1 MNYGGKGIKQKKKLL
16 NSATTKL
23 GTKLGIFFIK
33 LALVGVIA
41 IVVSG
46 ACLLFGSFQGIIE
59 NAPDIA
65 SINVS
70 PEGFATRIY
79 DSDENEIQ
87 SLSSAG
93 ANRTY
98 VTIDQIPKDLQHAFI
113 AIEDERFYEHNGID
127 MKGILRAASIT
138 LSTGHMSQGASTI
151 TQQLLKNNVF
161 NAYNES
167 DIEKIKRK
175 VQEQY
180 LAIKLETVMDKQDIL
195 ENYLN
200 TINLGNGYYG
210 VQAAANGYFNKDVSE
225 LTLSECAVIAS
236 ITKSPTGLN
245 PIRHADRNKDRQ
257 NQVLA
262 NMKEQ
267 GYISDEEY
275 NDAIS
280 DDVYA
285 RLEGIELAG
294 TSTTTYSYFVDELIN
309 QLTDDLMTQKGYT
322 EAQATNLIYRGGLQV
337 YSTQDTMMQDVA
349 DDVINN
355 PDNYADNTHFSINY
369 SLTIKDTDGTF
380 SYYSHNSM
388 ANWYT
393 KKLGDTSFSLTMTD
407 EDAAR
412 AYVEAYKEEL
422 LKDGGTVYS
431 ENLSFTLQPQI
442 SFTIMDQSTGQV
454 KVMVGGRGD
463 KTLNRSLNRA
473 SNDVTRQPGSSIK
486 PLVAYGPALDTGAL
500 TLASAIDDAPYY
512 YSGTDAKLVTN
523 YTKGE
528 YRGLMTVR
536 EALTLSQNVPAV
548 KALATITPQVG
559 FNYLEKFGIS
569 TLVSPK
575 NAINGAHDVVQSLA
589 LGGMTKGV
597 SNIDMCAAY
606 AAIANKGTYTK
617 PIYYTK
623 VLDSQGNIIIDN
635 SVPETHKVLNENAD
649 WLLIQG
655 LRSVV
660 TSGTGRTASF
670 DSQPVAGKTGTT
682 QYDSDRWFCG
692 FTPYYTAAIWVGYDD
707 NSKELGSVVS
717 HNYIWRTIMQQIHNN
732 LNLPTGTYEQPAGIV
747 EATVCSKSG
756 LLPVEGLCDN
766 DPMGNCII
774 TEYFTED
781 TVPTEYCTTHTKVTI
796 CNDSGNI
803 ATSGC
808 PNTTTK
814 IMRKK
819 AASTQQLGD
828 DAEGSQYKTWDA
840 DYSITDEQ
848 LSKLC
853 TLHTN
858 TIKSNN
864 TNNNSVTKPTT
875 SSSTKSSSKETTAA
889 STSTSGSASTT
900 KNDTQTKTSTA
911 N

>member
-1 MNYGGKGIKQKKKLL
+1 MNYGGKGIKQKKRLL

-33 LALVGVIA
+33 LALVAAIA
-41 IVVSG
+41 VVVSG
-46 ACLLFGSFQGIIE
+46 SCLVLGSFQGIIE

-65 SINVS
+65 SVNVS
-70 PEGFATRIY
+70 PEGFATKIY

-87 SLSSAG
+87 TLSSAG

-127 MKGILRAASIT
+127 MRGILRAASIT
-138 LSTGHMSQGASTI
+138 LSSGEMSQGASTI

-161 NAYNES
+161 NAFNES
-167 DIEKIKRK
+167 TIEKIKRK

-180 LAIKLETVMDKQDIL
+180 LAIKLETVMSKDSIL

-210 VQAAANGYFNKDVSE
+210 VQAARGYFNKDVSE
-225 LTLSECAVIAS
+225 LSISECAVIAS

-257 NQVLA
+257 SQVLL

-267 GYISDEEY
+267 EYISQEEY
-275 NDAIS
+275 DEAVS

-309 QLTDDLMTQKGYT
+309 QLTSDLMSQKGYT
-322 EAQATNLIYRGGLQV
+322 EAQATSLIYRGGLQV
-337 YSTQDTMMQDVA
+337 YSTQDTMMQQVA
-349 DDVINN
+349 DDVIN
-355 PDNYADNTHFSINY
+355 DLGNYNDNTHFSINY
-369 SLTIKDTDGTF
+369 ALTIKQTDGSF

-393 KKLGDTSFSLTMTD
+393 KTLGDTSFSLTMTD

-412 AYVEAYKEEL
+412 SYVEAYKQEL
-422 LKDGGTVYS
+422 LKEGGEIYAET
-431 ENLSFTLQPQI
+431 LTFTIQPQI
-442 SFTIMDQSTGQV
+442 SFTVMDQTNGHV

-473 SNDVTRQPGSSIK
+473 SNDIARQPGSSIK
-486 PLVAYGPALDTGAL
+486 PLAVYGPALDTG
-500 TLASAIDDAPYY
+500 TYSLASAIDDAPYY

-523 YTKGE
+523 FTKGE
-528 YRGLMTVR
+528 YRGLMTLR
-536 EALTLSQNVPAV
+536 EALTVSQNVPAV
-548 KALATITPQVG
+548 KILSKLTPQVG
-559 FNYLEKFGIS
+559 YNYLEKFGIS

-589 LGGMTKGV
+589 LGGMTRGV
-597 SNIDMCAAY
+597 SNIDMCSAY

-623 VLDSQGNIIIDN
+623 VLDSEGNIIIDN
-635 SVPETHKVLNENAD
+635 SVPETHKVLNENSD

-655 LRSVV
+655 LRSVA
-660 TSGTGRTASF
+660 TDGTARTANFS
-670 DSQPVAGKTGTT
+670 SQPVAGKTGTT
-682 QYDSDRWFCG
+682 QFDSDRWFCG
-692 FTPYYTAAIWVGYDD
+692 FTPYYTAVIWAGYDD
-707 NSKELGSVVS
+707 NSKELGNVVN
-717 HNYIWRTIMQQIHNN
+717 HNVIWRTIMQTIHEN
-732 LNLPTGTYEQPAGIV
+732 LNLPTGSYEQPSGIV
-747 EATVCSKSG
+747 EAAVCSKSG
-756 LLPVEGLCDN
+756 LLPVEGLCDQ
-766 DPMGNCII
+766 DPEGNCVI

-781 TVPTEYCTTHTKVTI
+781 TVPTEYCTTHVNVSI
-796 CNDSGNI
+796 CNESGDI

-808 PNTTTK
+808 PSVTTK

-819 AASTQQLGD
+819 SSADKLGED
-828 DAEGSQYKTWDA
+828 KDGSEFKTWDA
-840 DYSITDEQ
+840 DISITDTE

-853 TLHTN
+853 TIHSAT
-858 TIKSNN
+858 
-864 TNNNSVTKPTT
+864 TKPSKVTPGT
-875 SSSTKSSSKETTAA
+875 GSNKNNSKETTAA
-889 STSTSGSASTT
+889 STETSG
-900 KNDTQTKTSTA
+900 KTNSSDKRP
-911 N
+911 

>member
-1 MNYGGKGIKQKKKLL
+1 MNYGGKGIKQKKRLL

-33 LALVGVIA
+33 LALVAAIA
-41 IVVSG
+41 VVVSG
-46 ACLLFGSFQGIIE
+46 SCLVLGSFQGIIE

-65 SINVS
+65 SVNVS
-70 PEGFATRIY
+70 PEGFATKIY

-87 SLSSAG
+87 TLSSAG

-127 MKGILRAASIT
+127 MRGILRAASIT
-138 LSTGHMSQGASTI
+138 LSSGEMSQGASTI

-161 NAYNES
+161 NAFNES
-167 DIEKIKRK
+167 TIEKIKRK

-180 LAIKLETVMDKQDIL
+180 LAIKLETVMSKDSIL

-210 VQAAANGYFNKDVSE
+210 VQAAARGYFNKDVSE
-225 LTLSECAVIAS
+225 LSISECAVIAS

-257 NQVLA
+257 SQVLL

-267 GYISDEEY
+267 EYISQEEY
-275 NDAIS
+275 DEAVS

-309 QLTDDLMTQKGYT
+309 QLTSDLMSQKGYT
-322 EAQATNLIYRGGLQV
+322 EAQATSLIYRGGLQV
-337 YSTQDTMMQDVA
+337 YSTQDTMMQQVA
-349 DDVINN
+349 DDVIN
-355 PDNYADNTHFSINY
+355 DLGNYNDNTHFSINY
-369 SLTIKDTDGTF
+369 ALTIKQTDGSF

-393 KKLGDTSFSLTMTD
+393 KTLGDTSFSLTMTD

-412 AYVEAYKEEL
+412 SYVEAYKQEL
-422 LKDGGTVYS
+422 LKEGGEIYAET
-431 ENLSFTLQPQI
+431 LTFTIQPQI
-442 SFTIMDQSTGQV
+442 SFTVMDQTNGHV

-473 SNDVTRQPGSSIK
+473 SNDIARQPGSSIK
-486 PLVAYGPALDTGAL
+486 PLAVYGPALDTG
-500 TLASAIDDAPYY
+500 TYSLASAIDDAPYY

-523 YTKGE
+523 FTKGE
-528 YRGLMTVR
+528 YRGLMTLR
-536 EALTLSQNVPAV
+536 EALTVSQNVPAV
-548 KALATITPQVG
+548 KILSKLTPQVG
-559 FNYLEKFGIS
+559 YNYLEKFGIS
-569 TLVSPK
+569 TLV
-575 NAINGAHDVVQSLA
+575 AINGAHDVVQSLA
-589 LGGMTKGV
+589 LGGMTRGV
-597 SNIDMCAAY
+597 SNIDMCSAY

-623 VLDSQGNIIIDN
+623 VLDSEGNIIIDN
-635 SVPETHKVLNENAD
+635 SVPETHKVLNENSD

-655 LRSVV
+655 LRSVA
-660 TSGTGRTASF
+660 TDGTARTANFS
-670 DSQPVAGKTGTT
+670 SQPVAGKTGTT
-682 QYDSDRWFCG
+682 QFDSDRWFCG
-692 FTPYYTAAIWVGYDD
+692 FTPYYTAVIWAGYDD
-707 NSKELGSVVS
+707 NSKELGNVVN
-717 HNYIWRTIMQQIHNN
+717 HNVIWRTIMQTIHEN
-732 LNLPTGTYEQPAGIV
+732 LNLPTGSYEQPSGIV
-747 EATVCSKSG
+747 EAAVCSKSG
-756 LLPVEGLCDN
+756 LLPVEGLCDQ
-766 DPMGNCII
+766 DPEGNCVI

-781 TVPTEYCTTHTKVTI
+781 TVPTEYCTTHVNVSI
-796 CNDSGNI
+796 CNESGDI

-808 PNTTTK
+808 PSVTTK

-819 AASTQQLGD
+819 SSADKLGED
-828 DAEGSQYKTWDA
+828 KDGSEFKTWDA
-840 DYSITDEQ
+840 DISITDTE

-853 TLHTN
+853 TIHSAT
-858 TIKSNN
+858 
-864 TNNNSVTKPTT
+864 TKPSKVTPGT
-875 SSSTKSSSKETTAA
+875 GSNKNNSKETTAA
-889 STSTSGSASTT
+889 STETSG
-900 KNDTQTKTSTA
+900 KTNSSDKRP
-911 N
+911 

>member
-1 MNYGGKGIKQKKKLL
+1 MNYGGKGIKQKKRLL

-33 LALVGVIA
+33 LALVAAIA
-41 IVVSG
+41 VVVSG
-46 ACLLFGSFQGIIE
+46 SCLVLGSFQGIIE

-65 SINVS
+65 SVNVS
-70 PEGFATRIY
+70 PEGFATKIY

-87 SLSSAG
+87 TLSSAG

-127 MKGILRAASIT
+127 MRGILRAASIT
-138 LSTGHMSQGASTI
+138 LSSGEMSQGASTI

-161 NAYNES
+161 NAFNES
-167 DIEKIKRK
+167 TIEKIKRK

-180 LAIKLETVMDKQDIL
+180 LAIKLETVMSKDSIL

-210 VQAAANGYFNKDVSE
+210 VQAAARGYFNKDVSE
-225 LTLSECAVIAS
+225 LSISECAVIAS

-257 NQVLA
+257 SQVLL

-267 GYISDEEY
+267 EYISQEEY
-275 NDAIS
+275 DEAVS

-309 QLTDDLMTQKGYT
+309 QLTSDLMSQKGYT
-322 EAQATNLIYRGGLQV
+322 EAQATSLIYRGGLQV
-337 YSTQDTMMQDVA
+337 YSTQDTMMQQVA
-349 DDVINN
+349 DDVIN
-355 PDNYADNTHFSINY
+355 DLGNYNDNTHFSINY
-369 SLTIKDTDGTF
+369 ALTIKQTDGSF

-393 KKLGDTSFSLTMTD
+393 KTLGDTSFSLTMTD

-412 AYVEAYKEEL
+412 SYVEAYKQEL
-422 LKDGGTVYS
+422 LKEGGEIYAET
-431 ENLSFTLQPQI
+431 LTFTIQPQI
-442 SFTIMDQSTGQV
+442 SFTVMDQTNGHV

-473 SNDVTRQPGSSIK
+473 SARQPGSSIK
-486 PLVAYGPALDTGAL
+486 PLAVYGPALDTG
-500 TLASAIDDAPYY
+500 TYSLASAIDDAPYY

-523 YTKGE
+523 FTKGE
-528 YRGLMTVR
+528 YRGLMTLR
-536 EALTLSQNVPAV
+536 EALTVSQNVPAV
-548 KALATITPQVG
+548 KILSKLTPQVG
-559 FNYLEKFGIS
+559 YNYLEKFGIS

-589 LGGMTKGV
+589 LGGMTRGV

-623 VLDSQGNIIIDN
+623 VLDSEGNIIIDN
-635 SVPETHKVLNENAD
+635 SVPETHKVLNENSD

-655 LRSVV
+655 LRSVA
-660 TSGTGRTASF
+660 TDGTARTANFS
-670 DSQPVAGKTGTT
+670 SQPVAGKTGTT
-682 QYDSDRWFCG
+682 QFDSDRWFCG
-692 FTPYYTAAIWVGYDD
+692 FTPYYTAVIWAGYDD
-707 NSKELGSVVS
+707 NSKELGNIVN
-717 HNYIWRTIMQQIHNN
+717 HNVIWRTIMQTIHEN
-732 LNLPTGTYEQPAGIV
+732 LNLPTGSYEQPSGIV
-747 EATVCSKSG
+747 EAAVCSKSG
-756 LLPVEGLCDN
+756 LLPVEGLCDQ
-766 DPMGNCII
+766 DPEGNCVI

-781 TVPTEYCTTHTKVTI
+781 TVPTEYCTTHVKVSI
-796 CNDSGNI
+796 CNESGDI

-808 PNTTTK
+808 PSVTTK

-819 AASTQQLGD
+819 SSADKLGED
-828 DAEGSQYKTWDA
+828 KDGSEFKTWDA
-840 DYSITDEQ
+840 DISITDTE

-853 TLHTN
+853 TIHSAT
-858 TIKSNN
+858 
-864 TNNNSVTKPTT
+864 TKPSKVTPGT
-875 SSSTKSSSKETTAA
+875 GSNKNNSKETTAA
-889 STSTSGSASTT
+889 STETSG
-900 KNDTQTKTSTA
+900 KTNSSDKRP
-911 N
+911 

>member
-33 LALVGVIA
+33 LALVGAIA
-41 IVVSG
+41 IVVAGS
-46 ACLLFGSFQGIIE
+46 CLIFGSFQGIIE

-70 PEGFATRIY
+70 PEGFATKIY

-87 SLSSAG
+87 TLSSAG

-98 VTIDQIPKDLQHAFI
+98 VTIDQIPKNLQHAFI

-127 MKGILRAASIT
+127 MRGILRAASIAI
-138 LSTGHMSQGASTI
+138 SSGEMSQGASTI

-167 DIEKIKRK
+167 QIEKIKRK

-180 LAIKLETVMDKQDIL
+180 LAVKLETVMSKDAIL

-210 VQAAANGYFNKDVSE
+210 VQAAAKGYFNKDVSE
-225 LTLSECAVIAS
+225 LSISECAVIAS

-245 PIRHADRNKDRQ
+245 PIRHADRNRDRQ
-257 NQVLA
+257 SQVLL

-267 GYISDEEY
+267 GYISQEEY
-275 NDAIS
+275 DEAVS

-294 TSTTTYSYFVDELIN
+294 TTTTTYSYFVDELIN
-309 QLTDDLMTQKGYT
+309 QLTSDLMAQKGYT
-322 EAQATNLIYRGGLQV
+322 ESQATSLIYRGGLRV
-337 YSTQDTMMQDVA
+337 YSTQDTMMQEVA
-349 DDVINN
+349 DDVIND
-355 PDNYADNTHFSINY
+355 PGNYADNTHFSINY
-369 SLTIKDTDGTF
+369 ALTIKQTDGSF

-388 ANWYT
+388 ATWYT
-393 KKLGDTSFSLTMTD
+393 KTLGDTNFSLTMTD

-412 AYVEAYKEEL
+412 DYVEAYKEEL
-422 LKDGGTVYS
+422 LKEGGEVYS
-431 ENLSFTLQPQI
+431 ETLTFTLQPQI
-442 SFTIMDQSTGQV
+442 SFTIMDQATGQV

-473 SNDVTRQPGSSIK
+473 SNDIARQPGSSIK
-486 PLVAYGPALDTGAL
+486 PLAVYGPALDTG
-500 TLASAIDDAPYY
+500 TYSLASAIDDAPYY

-523 YTKGE
+523 FTKGE
-528 YRGLMTVR
+528 YRGLMTLR

-548 KALATITPQVG
+548 KILTKLTPQVG
-559 FNYLEKFGIS
+559 YNYLEKFGIS

-589 LGGMTKGV
+589 LGGMTRGV

-606 AAIANKGTYTK
+606 AAIANYGTYTK

-623 VLDSQGNIIIDN
+623 VLDSDGNVLIDN
-635 SVPETHKVLNENAD
+635 SVPETHKVLNENSD

-655 LRSVV
+655 LRSVA
-660 TSGTGRTASF
+660 TDGTARTANFS
-670 DSQPVAGKTGTT
+670 SQPVAGKTGTT

-707 NSKELGSVVS
+707 NSKALGNVVN
-717 HNYIWRTIMQQIHNN
+717 HNTIWRSIMQTIHEN
-732 LNLPTGTYEQPAGIV
+732 LNLPTGTYDQPSGIV

-756 LLPVEGLCDN
+756 LLPVEGLCDQ
-766 DPMGNCII
+766 DPNGSCLI

-781 TVPTEYCTTHTKVTI
+781 TVPTEYCTTHVKVSI
-796 CNDSGNI
+796 CNESGDI

-808 PNTTTK
+808 PSVTTK

-819 AASTQQLGD
+819 SSADKLGD
-828 DAEGSQYKTWDA
+828 DKEGSEFKTWDA
-840 DYSITDEQ
+840 DISITDAE
-848 LSKLC
+848 LSELC
-853 TLHTN
+853 TIH
-858 TIKSNN
+858 SA
-864 TNNNSVTKPTT
+864 STKPSGTVSTGTKNSTETT
-875 SSSTKSSSKETTAA
+875 SSSESTKANESNSSSKRP
-889 STSTSGSASTT
+889 
-900 KNDTQTKTSTA
+900 
-911 N
+911 

>member
-79 DSDENEIQ
+79 DSDDNEIQ

-138 LSTGHMSQGASTI
+138 LATGHMSQGASTI

-257 NQVLA
+257 NQVLS

-267 GYISDEEY
+267 GYISAEEY
-275 NDAIS
+275 NDAVA

-337 YSTQDTMMQDVA
+337 YSTQDTMMQEVA
-349 DDVINN
+349 DDVIND

-369 SLTIKDTDGTF
+369 SLTIKQTDGTF

-422 LKDGGTVYS
+422 LKEGGTVYS

-442 SFTIMDQSTGQV
+442 SFTIMDQLTGQV

-528 YRGLMTVR
+528 YRGLMTVK
-536 EALTLSQNVPAV
+536 EALTVSQNVPAV
-548 KALATITPQVG
+548 KALAAITPQVG
-559 FNYLEKFGIS
+559 FNYLEKFGLS

-623 VLDSQGNIIIDN
+623 VLDSEGNIIIDN
-635 SVPETHKVLNENAD
+635 SVPETHRVLKETTD

-660 TSGTGRTASF
+660 TSGTGRAAGF

-707 NSKELGSVVS
+707 NSKELGSVVN

-732 LNLPTGTYEQPAGIV
+732 LNLSTGTYEQPSGIV

-766 DPMGNCII
+766 DPAGNCII

-796 CNDSGNI
+796 CNTSGDI
-803 ATSGC
+803 ATAGC

-819 AASTQQLGD
+819 AASTQQLGEN
-828 DAEGSQYKTWDA
+828 AEGSEYKTWDA

-853 TLHTN
+853 TLHNN
-858 TIKSNN
+858 TINSNN
-864 TNNNSVTKPTT
+864 SSTTKPAATKPAETT
-875 SSSTKSSSKETTAA
+875 SASTSKASASASTEKTTQSTTAA
-889 STSTSGSASTT
+889 S
-900 KNDTQTKTSTA
+900 D
-911 N
+911 

>member
-1 MNYGGKGIKQKKKLL
+1 MNYGGKGIKQKKRLL

-33 LALVGVIA
+33 LALVAAIA
-41 IVVSG
+41 VVVSG
-46 ACLLFGSFQGIIE
+46 SCLVLGSFQGIIE

-65 SINVS
+65 SVNVS
-70 PEGFATRIY
+70 PEGFATKIY

-87 SLSSAG
+87 TLSSAG

-127 MKGILRAASIT
+127 MRGILRAASIT
-138 LSTGHMSQGASTI
+138 LSSGEMSQGASTI

-161 NAYNES
+161 NAFNES
-167 DIEKIKRK
+167 TIEKIKRK

-180 LAIKLETVMDKQDIL
+180 LAIKLETVMSKDSIL

-210 VQAAANGYFNKDVSE
+210 VQAAARGYFNKDVSE
-225 LTLSECAVIAS
+225 LSISECAVIAS

-257 NQVLA
+257 SQVLL

-267 GYISDEEY
+267 EYISQEEY
-275 NDAIS
+275 DEAVS

-309 QLTDDLMTQKGYT
+309 QLTSDLMSQKGYT
-322 EAQATNLIYRGGLQV
+322 EAQATSLIYRGGLQV
-337 YSTQDTMMQDVA
+337 YSTQDTMMQQVA
-349 DDVINN
+349 DDVIN
-355 PDNYADNTHFSINY
+355 DLGNYNDNTHFSINY
-369 SLTIKDTDGTF
+369 ALTIKQTDGSF

-393 KKLGDTSFSLTMTD
+393 KTLGDTSFSLTMTD

-412 AYVEAYKEEL
+412 SYVEAYKQEL
-422 LKDGGTVYS
+422 LKEGGEIYAET
-431 ENLSFTLQPQI
+431 LTFTIQPQI
-442 SFTIMDQSTGQV
+442 SFTVMDQTNGHV

-463 KTLNRSLNRA
+463 KTLNRSLN
-473 SNDVTRQPGSSIK
+473 
-486 PLVAYGPALDTGAL
+486 LDTG
-500 TLASAIDDAPYY
+500 TYSLASAIDDAPYY

-523 YTKGE
+523 FTKGE
-528 YRGLMTVR
+528 YRGLMTLR
-536 EALTLSQNVPAV
+536 EALTVSQNVPAV
-548 KALATITPQVG
+548 KILSKLTPQVG
-559 FNYLEKFGIS
+559 YNYLEKFGIS

-589 LGGMTKGV
+589 LGGMTRGV
-597 SNIDMCAAY
+597 SNIDMCSAY

-623 VLDSQGNIIIDN
+623 VLDSEGNIIIDN
-635 SVPETHKVLNENAD
+635 SVPETHKVLNENSD

-655 LRSVV
+655 LRSVA
-660 TSGTGRTASF
+660 TDGTARTANFS
-670 DSQPVAGKTGTT
+670 SQPVAGKTGTT
-682 QYDSDRWFCG
+682 QFDSDRWFCG
-692 FTPYYTAAIWVGYDD
+692 FTPYYTAVIWAGYDD
-707 NSKELGSVVS
+707 NSKELGNVVN
-717 HNYIWRTIMQQIHNN
+717 HNVIWRTIMQTIHEN
-732 LNLPTGTYEQPAGIV
+732 LNLPTGSYEQPSGIV
-747 EATVCSKSG
+747 EAAVCSKSG
-756 LLPVEGLCDN
+756 LLPVEGLCDQ
-766 DPMGNCII
+766 DPEGNCVI

-781 TVPTEYCTTHTKVTI
+781 TVPTEYCTTHVNVSI
-796 CNDSGNI
+796 CNESGDI

-808 PNTTTK
+808 PSVTTK

-819 AASTQQLGD
+819 SSADKLGED
-828 DAEGSQYKTWDA
+828 KDGSEFKTWDA
-840 DYSITDEQ
+840 DISITDTE

-853 TLHTN
+853 TIHSAT
-858 TIKSNN
+858 
-864 TNNNSVTKPTT
+864 TKPSKVTPGT
-875 SSSTKSSSKETTAA
+875 GSNKNNSKETTAA
-889 STSTSGSASTT
+889 STETSG
-900 KNDTQTKTSTA
+900 KTNSSDKRP
-911 N
+911 